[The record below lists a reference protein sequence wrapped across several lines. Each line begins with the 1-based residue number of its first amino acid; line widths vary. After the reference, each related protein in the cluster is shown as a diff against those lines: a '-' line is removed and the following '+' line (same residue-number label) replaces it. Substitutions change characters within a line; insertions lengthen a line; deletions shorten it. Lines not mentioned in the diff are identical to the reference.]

1 MTVFLRS
8 LGNHHTVSGRAVM
21 VEFAQ
26 GTADAESRGRPCAGG
41 RMSEVALLTACLVGA
56 ADIFLPKMTS
66 LISKLFGLKV

>member
-1 MTVFLRS
+1 
-8 LGNHHTVSGRAVM
+8 M

-41 RMSEVALLTACLVGA
+41 RMSEVALLTACPVGA